1 MSTQLHILIVSTSLH
16 PDSKSRRL
24 ARAAENTLQQQGVD
38 VDFVD
43 LQDKNLP
50 FCDGV
55 DSNKHPEALELRAKV
70 EACDGVLLTAPVY
83 NYDVNA
89 AAKNFIELTGR
100 AWTGKVVAMAV
111 SAGGQ
116 RSGMSPMGI
125 INSLM
130 LDFRCIVIP
139 RFVYAARGDFN
150 DDRSI
155 TDACDE
161 RVAQLCSELKRV
173 AGALKN
179 AE

>member
-24 ARAAENTLQQQGVD
+24 ARSAEKVLLQHGVE

-55 DSNKHPEALELRAKV
+55 DSSKHPEALELRAKV
-70 EACDGVLLTAPVY
+70 EACEGVLLTAPVY

-139 RFVYAARGDFN
+139 RFVYAARGDF
-150 DDRSI
+150 DDNRCM
-155 TDACDE
+155 TDACEE
-161 RVAQLCSELKRV
+161 RVSELCNELTRV
-173 AGALKN
+173 ANALKN